1 MNVKRV
7 LCPERLRQIPRQ
19 FSWIDHRLVRDR
31 HICRADPVALALYLF
46 VVTVGDAQGLS
57 FYSDRSIAKL
67 LSLSQPE
74 LLQARRQLLEAGLAA
89 YEKPLYQ
96 VLSLDGFSASVP
108 TPRRP
113 MRAPQAIGDILK
125 QIQEQKR

>member
-7 LCPERLRQIPRQ
+7 LCPERLRRPPKQ
-19 FSWIDHRLVRDR
+19 FSWVDQRLVRDR
-31 HICRADPVALALYLF
+31 HICRVDPVALALYLF
-46 VVTVGDAQGLS
+46 LVTVSDAQGLS

-74 LLQARRQLLEAGLAA
+74 LVLARRQLIEAGLVA
-89 YEKPLYQ
+89 YEKPVYQ
-96 VLSLDGFSASVP
+96 VLSLDRPDAEIP

-113 MRAPQAIGDILK
+113 MRAPQSIADVLK
-125 QIQEQKR
+125 QIQEQ